1 MPLFLLGKLSR
12 IVSNKQI
19 NLVLTSLFVL
29 LSLYGTLVALFAR
42 PFISPLIVV
51 NSSIASPNSPNLTLF
66 STDEQVPDQLV
77 RSLFSLFVL
86 WASALCVGHLFRLA
100 HLPPLFGMLLVGIAF
115 NNISPLRSSLL
126 IRPSWDEFL
135 RKSAFVLIL
144 LRCAVGLDHE
154 TLRRSFSFCASFGI
168 LSTISEVSAIVCVAH
183 FLFKISLANS
193 VLFGFVLASTS
204 PAVTVPTMIQFQRK
218 RIGTQKGI
226 PTLAL
231 ASASVDNIFSISAFS
246 IAFSIFS
253 APSGQSLLTL
263 SLFACI
269 QLLAAFAF
277 GFLSAVKFDVSGP
290 IAVFIA
296 SLVAAVRWKKDNA
309 KKAFRV
315 ADSLRLCWDLFF
327 LPLLFVLIGLLFD
340 LSDFTLP
347 LFQNAVTVIAF
358 GIVCRFLSA
367 FLLSLFNDQIHWRE
381 RLFFSTIFLPKAT
394 VQAALSPMLFHF
406 AEKHSPIFPNSKDG
420 TIPPHHFLLQTCI
433 LSILLTAPIGQ
444 IIIQIAGKTFL
455 AKDEKADELA
465 SVKMGKCQRETQTKA
480 KLNSLFCL
488 LFGVPLNSLLIWLLL
503 RRTSNEMRA
512 FSQLLVQTC
521 VVDLLVLVL
530 AALVLPVFFV
540 ENGIGFDVMAGPL
553 QSLPNP
559 ANHFVFML
567 WFGLFYFSIEGIA
580 VQFIYRYLT
589 ICRKVPMDIPK
600 YFGLLSVALLFEFS
614 VAAALSISCYPSTDA
629 QLQRFCYPKNSVLAL
644 TPGKQRDGGGRHK
657 LPLPLALRCDPSDPF
672 VAGSFLFLLFSD
684 IFLYATIIICALK
697 IHAYLRRQFVEY
709 KLSKWSELN
718 GQITKTLLI
727 QSLLP
732 SVPLLMCTLG
742 ISATLFAPSAGTLL
756 ISAEMLITVPLCWLP
771 VANPLV
777 TIATVKHFRKE
788 FRSVGRRVLSLMATR
803 AHSEDEKQQKNAAAP
818 IARHGTIRK

>member
-1 MPLFLLGKLSR
+1 MPIFLLGKLSR
-12 IVSNKQI
+12 IVSHKQV

-51 NSSIASPNSPNLTLF
+51 NSSIASPNSHNLTLF
-66 STDEQVPDQLV
+66 SSDEQVPDQLV

-126 IRPSWDEFL
+126 IRPSWDDFL

-168 LSTISEVSAIVCVAH
+168 FSTISEVSAIVCVAH

-246 IAFSIFS
+246 IAFSVFS

-269 QLLAAFAF
+269 QLFAAFAF
-277 GFLSAVKFDVSGP
+277 GFLT
-290 IAVFIA
+290 
-296 SLVAAVRWKKDNA
+296 VAAVRWKKDNA
-309 KKAFRV
+309 KKALRV

-406 AEKHSPIFPNSKDG
+406 AEKHSPISPNSKDG

-465 SVKMGKCQRETQTKA
+465 SEEMGKCQRETQTKA

-521 VVDLLVLVL
+521 VVDLLVLIL

-567 WFGLFYFSIEGIA
+567 WFGIFYFSIEGIA

-589 ICRKVPMDIPK
+589 ICRKVPMDISK

-614 VAAALSISCYPSTDA
+614 VAAALSISCYPSTDT
-629 QLQRFCYPKNSVLAL
+629 QLQRIGYPKNSVLAL
-644 TPGKQRDGGGRHK
+644 TPAGEQRDGGGRHK
-657 LPLPLALRCDPSDPF
+657 LPLALALRCDPSDPF

-684 IFLYATIIICALK
+684 IFLYATIITCALK

-732 SVPLLMCTLG
+732 SVPLLMCALG
-742 ISATLFAPSAGTLL
+742 ISATLLAPSAGTLL
-756 ISAEMLITVPLCWLP
+756 ISAEMLITAPLCWLP

-777 TIATVKHFRKE
+777 TIGTVKHFRKE
-788 FRSVGRRVLSLMATR
+788 FRSVGRRMLSLMAMR
-803 AHSEDEKQQKNAAAP
+803 AHSVDEKQQKNAAAP